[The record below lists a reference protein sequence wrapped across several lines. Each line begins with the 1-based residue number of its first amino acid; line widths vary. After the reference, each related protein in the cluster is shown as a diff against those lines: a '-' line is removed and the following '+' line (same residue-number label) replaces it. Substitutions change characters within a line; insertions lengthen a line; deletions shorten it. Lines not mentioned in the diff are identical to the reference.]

1 MLEKLCRYIAHR
13 HGRGVRLYLARC
25 HPSGEEW
32 AAYLRRHG
40 GLHAMGEDCSIQTNV
55 TITDPAYVT
64 LGDNVRLS
72 GCTLFGHDGV
82 VNMLNRAYGR
92 KIDRVGKIRIGN
104 HVFIGHDCIVMP
116 NVTIGDYVVV
126 ATNSVVTGDLDGGFV
141 YAGSPARPIGRVDR
155 LVDKLQRE
163 SDAYPWAPMIARR
176 NGGFDAAMEPALK
189 QMRVAHFYQG

>member
-1 MLEKLCRYIAHR
+1 MLEKLCRYLAHR
-13 HGRGVRLYLARC
+13 HGRGVRMYLSKC

-32 AAYLRRHG
+32 ASYLRRHG
-40 GLHAMGEDCSIQTNV
+40 GLHAMGEHCSIQTNV

-92 KIDRVGKIRIGN
+92 KIDRVGRIRIGN

-116 NVTIGDYVVV
+116 DVTIGDYVVV
-126 ATNSVVTGDLDGGFV
+126 ATNSVVTTDLDGGYV
-141 YAGSPARPIGRVDR
+141 YAGSPAKRIGRLDH

-163 SDAYPWAPMIARR
+163 SDAYPWSPMIAQRS
-176 NGGFDAAMEPALK
+176 GGFDATMEPLLK
-189 QMRVAHFYQG
+189 EMRVAHFYPL

>member
-1 MLEKLCRYIAHR
+1 MLERLCRYIAHR
-13 HGRGVRLYLARC
+13 HGRGIRMYLAKCR
-25 HPSGEEW
+25 PSGEEW
-32 AAYLRRHG
+32 ARYLSRHG
-40 GLHAMGEDCSIQTNV
+40 GLHAIGDHCSIQTNV

-92 KIDRVGKIRIGN
+92 KIDRVGRIRIGN

-116 NVTIGDYVVV
+116 DVTIGDYVVV
-126 ATNSVVTGDLDGGFV
+126 AANSVVTSDLEGGFV
-141 YAGSPARPIGRVDR
+141 YAGSPAKPIGRLDR

-163 SDAYPWAPMIARR
+163 SDGYPWAPMIAARS
-176 NGGFDAAMEPALK
+176 GSFDPVMEPALK
-189 QMRVAHFYQG
+189 EMRVAHFYPA

>member
-1 MLEKLCRYIAHR
+1 MLKRLCRCIAHR
-13 HGRGVRLYLARC
+13 HGRGIGLYLAVC
-25 HPSGEEW
+25 QPSGEEW

-92 KIDRVGKIRIGN
+92 KIDRVGRIRIGN
-104 HVFIGHDCIVMP
+104 HVFIGHDCVVMP
-116 NVTIGDYVVV
+116 DVTIGDCVVV
-126 ATNSVVTGDLDGGFV
+126 ATNSVVTSDLDGGFV
-141 YAGSPARPIGRVDR
+141 YAGSPARPIGRVDQ
-155 LVDKLQRE
+155 LVEKLQRD
-163 SDAYPWAPMIARR
+163 SDAYPWAPLIATRH
-176 NGGFDAAMEPALK
+176 GGFDAAMEPVLK

>member
-1 MLEKLCRYIAHR
+1 MLATLCRHIAHR
-13 HGRGVRLYLARC
+13 YGRCVRLYLARC
-25 HPSGEEW
+25 HPTGEEW
-32 AAYLRRHG
+32 AVYLRRHG
-40 GLHAMGEDCSIQTNV
+40 GLHSMGDHCSIQTNV

-92 KIDRVGKIRIGN
+92 KIDRVGRICIGN

-126 ATNSVVTGDLDGGFV
+126 ATNSVVTTDLDSGFV

-155 LVDKLQRE
+155 LVEKLQRE
-163 SDAYPWAPMIARR
+163 SDAYPWAHMIAERR
-176 NGGFDAAMEPALK
+176 GSFDAAMEPALK
-189 QMRVAHFYQG
+189 QMRVTHFYPV